1 MSLLYPLAYPWLA
14 RRYATGLDERRGL
27 YVPSRFDGPTRP
39 LWVHAVSVGEVQS
52 AWPLLRALKARA
64 PSARAVLSTT
74 TVTGQTMAR
83 QLTAPYADDI
93 LYYPWD
99 VPKIVRRALSAVRPA
114 AYAALETEVWPA
126 MLRELAARDIPTF
139 LVNGR
144 FSERA
149 VRNFRRHPAFWRS
162 LYGLFTRLLVRSPS
176 DREALRA
183 IAIPEER
190 IVVTG
195 DCKVDALVLRREGAD
210 LARARA
216 IVGEGGPVFL
226 AGSTHGGE
234 DEVVLE
240 AYRTVRASLPAARL
254 VVVPRHPERAQD
266 VLTLAERVAPSRRL
280 SDPDDGWA
288 ILVVDRIGILF
299 DLYAVADGV
308 FVGGSLVPK
317 GGQNI
322 MEPAVFGQPLCHG
335 PFMTDFP
342 DAARDL
348 GALGVATEVRS
359 AAEVAGHWLRSLDA
373 EARDT
378 AARAAAA
385 YFARNGGAAEAS
397 LDVIFEEMGL

>member
-1 MSLLYPLAYPWLA
+1 M
-14 RRYATGLDERRGL
+14 
-27 YVPSRFDGPTRP
+27 
-39 LWVHAVSVGEVQS
+39 HAVSVGEVQS

-74 TVTGQTMAR
+74 TVTGRAMAR

-99 VPKIVRRALSAVRPA
+99 VPKIVRRALDAVRPA
-114 AYAALETEVWPA
+114 AYAVLETEVWPA
-126 MLRELAARDIPTF
+126 MLRELAARDIPAI

-176 DREALRA
+176 DRETLRS
-183 IAIPEER
+183 IAVPGER
-190 IVVTG
+190 ITVTG
-195 DCKVDALVLRREGAD
+195 DCKVDALVLRKERAD
-210 LARARA
+210 VARARA
-216 IVGEGGPVFL
+216 IVGAGGPVFL

-240 AYRTVRASLPAARL
+240 AYRTIRASLPTARL
-254 VVVPRHPERAQD
+254 IIVPRHPERGKA
-266 VLTLAERVAPSRRL
+266 VAALAERVAPVELL
-280 SDPDDGWA
+280 SSLGENGAAWTV
-288 ILVVDRIGILF
+288 LVVDKIGVLF

-308 FVGGSLVPK
+308 FVGGSLVPR

-322 MEPAVFGQPLCHG
+322 MEPAAFGRPLCHG

-342 DAARDL
+342 DAAKDL

-359 AAEVAGHWLRSLDA
+359 AAEIAGHWLRSMGT
-373 EARDT
+373 ETR
-378 AARAAAA
+378 AAAAQAAAA
-385 YFARNGGAAEAS
+385 YFARAGGAAEAS
-397 LDVIFEEMGL
+397 LDVIFEEMGP